1 MTQNVTGLTPGPQ
14 DPSPPVGAGTHP
26 RSAPRRRGPY
36 RRFDL
41 PRARHLTQLGG
52 RACLAAL
59 LAVAAGPAS
68 AGTADICRKWGAVA
82 AAEHAVPERL
92 VLAIAR
98 VETGRGDG
106 AQHGWPWA
114 VNAEG
119 TGRWFATRD
128 EAVAF
133 ARARLAAGADQID
146 LGCFQL
152 NLHWHGRAFDGLDD
166 MIDPARNAR
175 YAARFLAALY
185 DEFGDWRRA
194 AAAYHSRTREHAR
207 AYLARLDPVLR
218 SMPPAARFPAA
229 ALDGLPAGH
238 GAVRRPTAPAARVA
252 SARGSLFPLAQS
264 AGPALIDFG
273 GEGRP

>member
-1 MTQNVTGLTPGPQ
+1 MTQNVTGLMPGPQ
-14 DPSPPVGAGTHP
+14 DRAPPVGADAP
-26 RSAPRRRGPY
+26 RRSAPRRRASY

-41 PRARHLTQLGG
+41 PRARHLTHLGA

-59 LAVAAGPAS
+59 LAVAAGPAT
-68 AGTADICRKWGAVA
+68 AGMADICRKWGAIA

-114 VNAEG
+114 VNADG
-119 TGRWFATRD
+119 TGRWFATRN
-128 EAVAF
+128 EAVDF
-133 ARARLAAGADQID
+133 ARARLAAGSDQID

-194 AAAYHSRTREHAR
+194 AAAYHSRTREHAH

-218 SMPPAARFPAA
+218 SVSPSASLRASGLA
-229 ALDGLPAGH
+229 GLPAGR
-238 GAVRRPTAPAARVA
+238 GGLRRPTAPAARVA
-252 SARGSLFPLAQS
+252 PARGSLFPLTPS
-264 AGPALIDFG
+264 AGPALIDFD
-273 GEGRP
+273 GETRP